1 MNKQSYFFVLDGVD
15 GSGTTT
21 HTKLLAGYLENK
33 GYKVYVTQEPTKSD
47 IGLLLRKILKDTE
60 IPPTTDALLFAADR
74 DFHYNIEI
82 KKKLD
87 EGFIVIS
94 DRYIEAS
101 IVYQC
106 TQSED
111 ISVEWIKLINKFVG
125 KPDLMIILDINPEIS
140 LLRKKNNEL
149 EKFENIEFLKKVR
162 DFFIKRAKK
171 KNYNIVNSDD
181 IIEFTQ
187 EKIQNIVM
195 EYIKKDNTNRNNN
208 N

>member
-1 MNKQSYFFVLDGVD
+1 MNKKSFFFVLDGID

-21 HTKLLAGYLENK
+21 HTKLLAGFLENE
-33 GYKVYVTQEPTKSD
+33 GYKVHITQEPTKSD
-47 IGLLLRKILKDTE
+47 IGILLRKILKNSE
-60 IPPTTDALLFAADR
+60 IPPSTDALLFAADR
-74 DFHYNIEI
+74 DFHYNFEI

-106 TQSED
+106 SQSED

-125 KPDLMIILDINPEIS
+125 KPDLMIILDIDPKIA

-149 EKFENIEFLKKVR
+149 EKFENFEFLKKVR
-162 DFFIKRAKK
+162 DFYIKRAENEK
-171 KNYNIVNSDD
+171 YNIINSDD
-181 IIEFTQ
+181 IIEITQ
-187 EKIQNIVM
+187 EKIQNIVLN
-195 EYIKKDNTNRNNN
+195 YITKINAN
-208 N
+208 